1 MAVRKKY
8 RLDTGSFSKKTYSPR
23 RKRGLLRFIFNRK
36 FARFFVAF
44 LLLSF
49 VGGALAAG
57 GAFLYYAK
65 DLPGPDKIIN
75 NKQNE
80 STKIFDRTGTVLLY
94 EIHGEEKRTVV
105 KTENISPFVKSTTVA
120 VEDKDFYQHK
130 GFDYR
135 GIIRALWRDIRGGT
149 MNQGGSTITQQLIK
163 NVILS
168 RERSIERKVKE
179 LILAIELERKFSKEE
194 ILEMYLNAIPYGS
207 NAYGIEAASQ
217 TFFGKSAKDL
227 TLPEA
232 ALLAALP
239 QAPTYYSPYG
249 SHLDRLRDRYEHV
262 LQRTKIEG
270 YITEEEYNEAIKTD
284 IIPQIKKFREKMLAP
299 HFTMYTKESLVEK
312 YGEEKVENGGLKVI
326 TTLDWDLQQ
335 AAEIS
340 VKEGVEKNM
349 KKYNAYNAALTAVDP
364 KTGGILAMVGSKN
377 YSAPVSLP
385 EGCTPGKNCKFD
397 PNTNAAISP
406 LSPGSSFKPFV
417 YAAAFKKGYTS
428 DTMLF
433 DLKTEFNSSCDADSV
448 PKAPNVK
455 ASDCYHP
462 QNYDG
467 KFRGPVTIRQALATS
482 LNIPAVKALYLAGIS
497 DSIATASS
505 MGMTT
510 LNNPNQYGLALV
522 LGGGGVRLLEE
533 TAAYGVFA
541 NDGIKNE
548 LKGILRI
555 EDSSGSVLE
564 DNSASQGVRVL
575 DAEIAREISDIL
587 SDNAAR
593 TPIFGDKSPLY
604 FADRPV
610 AAKTGTANEYRQAW
624 TVGYTPGIA
633 AGVWVGNNNNEP
645 MNKGEGVYVAAPI
658 WRSFLEKVFKGKPV
672 ENFTKPEIVKTGKAV
687 LDGQWS
693 DDLRIKIDKSCENKL
708 ATDTTPPDQTEERIF
723 RQVHSILYYVE
734 KDNPRGKTPEDPAGS
749 DAQFANWEAPIQKWV
764 NENGYF
770 QKPPTEYC
778 SFHAADNKPFIK
790 LLSPIDSA
798 MINLEFPVVVNI
810 EADASARLGTKQ
822 VSFYLDN
829 NFIEAKTAMPW
840 KISYQLPSNLVRG
853 EHFVTARVFDQY
865 NNSSEDKIKILIERD
880 SVGPNLTVKD
890 PVCNSSMCLLGAL
903 ASDNES
909 GLASISF
916 YYRLKGS
923 TDEFIETKGNVLSQ
937 TPVYQEIWTFD
948 SNVASGDY
956 ELYAIAL
963 DKANNFS
970 KSTIASFRIER

>member
-8 RLDTGSFSKKTYSPR
+8 RLDISSSSKKTSNSR
-23 RKRGLLRFIFNRK
+23 HKRGLLRFIFNKK

-49 VGGALAAG
+49 IGGALAAG

-65 DLPGPDKIIN
+65 DLPNPDQIIN
-75 NKQNE
+75 NKRNE

-105 KTENISPFVKSTTVA
+105 KMENISPFVKSTTIA
-120 VEDKDFYQHK
+120 VEDKDFYKHK

-135 GIIRALWRDIRGGT
+135 GIIRALWRDIQGRT

-163 NVILS
+163 NVILNK
-168 RERSIERKVKE
+168 ERSIERKVKE

-217 TFFGKSAKDL
+217 TYFGKPAKDL

-249 SHLDRLRDRYEHV
+249 SHLESLKDRYEHV

-270 YITEEEYNEAIKTD
+270 YITEKEYDEAVKVD
-284 IIPQIKKFREKMLAP
+284 IISQVKKFREKMLAP
-299 HFTMYTKESLVEK
+299 HFTMYIKEGLVDTF
-312 YGEEKVENGGLKVI
+312 GEAKVENGGLKVI

-335 AAEIS
+335 AAEKA
-340 VKEGVEKNM
+340 VNDGVEKNM

-377 YSAPVSLP
+377 YWADPDGCV
-385 EGCTPGKNCKFD
+385 EGKKCKFD
-397 PNTNAAISP
+397 PNTNAAISL

-417 YAAAFKKGYTS
+417 YATAFKKGYTP

-433 DLKTEFNSSCDADSV
+433 DLKTEFNSGCSADSV

-467 KFRGPVTIRQALATS
+467 KFRGPVTIRQSLATS

-522 LGGGGVRLLEE
+522 LGGGGVKLLEE

-541 NDGIKNE
+541 NDGVKNE

-555 EDSSGSVLE
+555 EDSAGSVLE
-564 DNSASQGVRVL
+564 DNSAAQGVRVL

-593 TPIFGDKSPLY
+593 TPIFGDKSALY
-604 FADRPV
+604 FADRQV
-610 AAKTGTANEYRQAW
+610 AAKTGTANEYRHAW
-624 TVGYTPGIA
+624 TVGYTPSIA

-658 WRSFLEKVFKGKPV
+658 WRSFLEKAFADKMV
-672 ENFTKPEIVKTGKAV
+672 ESFVKPEIVKAGKAV

-693 DDLRIKIDKSCENKL
+693 DDLRIKIDKACDNKL
-708 ATDTTPPDQTEERIF
+708 ATDTTPPDQAEERIF
-723 RQVHSILYYVE
+723 RQVHSILYYVQ
-734 KDNPRGKTPEDPAGS
+734 KDDPQGENPANPVS
-749 DAQFANWEAPIQKWV
+749 DVQFANWEAPIQKWV

-778 SFHAADNKPFIK
+778 SIHAADNKPFIK
-790 LLSPIDSA
+790 LLSPIDSI
-798 MINLEFPVVVNI
+798 MINLQSPVVINI
-810 EADASARLGTKQ
+810 EADASAQLGIKQ

-829 NFIEAKTAMPW
+829 NFIEAKAALPW
-840 KISYQLPSNLVRG
+840 KVSYQLPQNLMRG
-853 EHFVTARVFDQY
+853 EHFVSARVFDVY

-916 YYRLKGS
+916 YYRIKGS

-948 SNVASGDY
+948 ASVANGDY

-970 KSTIASFRIER
+970 KSTISSFKIER